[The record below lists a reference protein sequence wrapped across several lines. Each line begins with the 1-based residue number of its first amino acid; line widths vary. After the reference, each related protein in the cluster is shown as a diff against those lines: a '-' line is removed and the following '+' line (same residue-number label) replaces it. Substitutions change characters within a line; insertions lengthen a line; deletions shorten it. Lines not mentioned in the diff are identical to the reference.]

1 MGQPWSAFR
10 PLLNAYGSIID
21 VKAPAPTAAIMTT
34 RTLMDFEGLTDTTGQ
49 PLQRPR
55 LIDDMLFVPTSQLPT
70 DVDAGT
76 SADASE
82 IFVGNFNGLYFLM
95 REALSIQLLREA
107 YAKTGEIG
115 FLCHVRA
122 DVVINYPQ
130 QFTVITGVRPAA
142 D

>member
-1 MGQPWSAFR
+1 MGTKLTIRAVELAQPAEKPYEIR
-10 PLLNAYGSIID
+10 D
-21 VKAPAPTAAIMTT
+21 
-34 RTLMDFEGLTDTTGQ
+34 TD
-49 PLQRPR
+49 
-55 LIDDMLFVPTSQLPT
+55 IS
-70 DVDAGT
+70 
-76 SADASE
+76 
-82 IFVGNFNGLYFLM
+82 GLYFLM

-107 YAKTGEIG
+107 YAKTDEIG